1 MAKVKVTFM
10 SETKQT
16 LNRNEK
22 LVYATGVLG
31 FGCEE
36 SSSMPKQIDKK
47 KFTWVIKNFSSLE
60 SDVIYSDEFIAGGC
74 KWRLVAF
81 PKGYNNTSDLS
92 LYLVVANAES
102 LPCGWRIHAVI
113 SLSVVNQ
120 CSEKVSQV
128 RVKKKWFDEKD
139 PEWGFKYM
147 IRLEKLMA
155 KNGGFM
161 VDNEVKIVAEVH
173 VLEVIGDLD
182 VSDKSEEVT
191 QPLKKIKIDVAGT
204 SDLLKESPSDCVVNV
219 NGFKVLS
226 SQAELVKLIF
236 QRHPDIAIELQV
248 KNQHLRTACMYVLL
262 KLIDTLCQKELS
274 YDDLVGVDSALTYV
288 KDSGFKV
295 DWLEKKLEEVKEKKM
310 EEQIGET
317 LRQELEKKMKDC
329 KQKCSEKEALL
340 EKENKELKDLKQKC
354 LDIEALLEK
363 EKAKVLATVA
373 APLTLDDVV

>member
-1 MAKVKVTFM
+1 
-10 SETKQT
+10 
-16 LNRNEK
+16 
-22 LVYATGVLG
+22 
-31 FGCEE
+31 
-36 SSSMPKQIDKK
+36 MPKQIDKK